1 MTDDH
6 TDHGLG
12 LGLALLQEEAATVK
26 SPATPPIQ
34 PLPAEAAA
42 ATTTSGAS
50 AAVATTEV
58 LPINLKLSFIEKLTL
73 R

>member
-34 PLPAEAAA
+34 PLPAEVAA
-42 ATTTSGAS
+42 ATTTPG
-50 AAVATTEV
+50 AVATTEV
-58 LPINLKLSFIEKLTL
+58 LPINLNLSFIEKLTL

>member
-1 MTDDH
+1 MDGH
-6 TDHGLG
+6 SDHGLG
-12 LGLALLQEEAATVK
+12 VALLQEEAATVK
-26 SPATPPIQ
+26 SPATPSILPS
-34 PLPAEAAA
+34 PAEAAA

-58 LPINLKLSFIEKLTL
+58 LPINLNLSFIEKLTL

>member
-1 MTDDH
+1 MDDYA
-6 TDHGLG
+6 DHG

-34 PLPAEAAA
+34 PLPAEMAAA

-58 LPINLKLSFIEKLTL
+58 LPINLNLSFIEKLTL

>member
-1 MTDDH
+1 MDGHSDY
-6 TDHGLG
+6 GLG
-12 LGLALLQEEAATVK
+12 VALLQEEAATVK
-26 SPATPPIQ
+26 SPATPIQ

-58 LPINLKLSFIEKLTL
+58 LPINLNLSFIEKLTL

>member
-1 MTDDH
+1 MAGH
-6 TDHGLG
+6 SDHGLG
-12 LGLALLQEEAATVK
+12 VALLQEEAATVK

-34 PLPAEAAA
+34 PLPAEMAAA

-50 AAVATTEV
+50 AAVATSEV
-58 LPINLKLSFIEKLTL
+58 LPINLNLSFIEKLTL